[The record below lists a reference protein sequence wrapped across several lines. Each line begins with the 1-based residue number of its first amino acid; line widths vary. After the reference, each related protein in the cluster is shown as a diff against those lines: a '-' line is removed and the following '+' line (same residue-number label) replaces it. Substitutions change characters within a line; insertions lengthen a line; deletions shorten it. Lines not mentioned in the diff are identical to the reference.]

1 MTRRERERKTHI
13 QKRIDEMQSE
23 CVRLETML
31 KTHKF
36 SDEERERV
44 NTWIYQLNDRISHLQ
59 SKIRNDTVDRLC
71 GGKL

>member
-1 MTRRERERKTHI
+1 MTRRERERKKHI
-13 QKRIDEMQSE
+13 QKRIDEMQDE

-36 SDEERERV
+36 SDEECERV
-44 NTWIYQLNDRISHLQ
+44 KVLICQLNARISQLQ